1 MSAASDVGFPFG
13 SLLKDSAAFVND
25 AVKSGPLRGVLESL
39 GLTDLVLGGLPY
51 EFLFVL
57 ETAHIWFPVLT
68 LFALF
73 FFGPAAAYKVL
84 GFRPNGGRANRAWL
98 ALSTAVTLR
107 HFMLVVFNLPP
118 IRAVLR
124 AVGLE
129 IVPFRLRRVMPGG
142 SRGGA
147 RDARRANISG
157 DTETGAKE
165 DTCFAD
171 KFQDVA
177 AAPTAF
183 SSRVENEVTVR
194 DYDDFKDRVGDM
206 PNRLPILESNG
217 RWSEMMDKSLP
228 GLSYRAWRHV
238 LPYGGTEYL
247 SRTVWENS
255 TVEEMCDFFNC
266 DDTRASW
273 DKLLFRHRVLERD
286 ERTGAE
292 CVFWERALP
301 VISNRDYVFT
311 RRTWKDVEGHTY
323 WAINKHCTHSQT
335 PETPNLKR
343 VDPYFSAWR
352 MRAIPGPDGRLT
364 ASECI
369 LSHFE
374 EQKVNQDVARFAVKC
389 GMWGMVKGM
398 DVGFRQFQRDRTA
411 RADAIV
417 AAGRGGAIGGVLDRE
432 RPRESFSFARDHRHH
447 RERRG
452 GGWKEAL
459 KNLAVGGVVT
469 TIGVLAYVDAKD
481 DDARRRR
488 RRAAIRRNAEENKTL
503 PSRRRRHGHHA
514 VDAADADA
522 IVDPRYVS
530 ASFVRGGGGGGEGEG
545 DGAARE
551 GGTASEQP
559 GADSPAA
566 GRGS

>member
-1 MSAASDVGFPFG
+1 
-13 SLLKDSAAFVND
+13 
-25 AVKSGPLRGVLESL
+25 
-39 GLTDLVLGGLPY
+39 
-51 EFLFVL
+51 
-57 ETAHIWFPVLT
+57 
-68 LFALF
+68 
-73 FFGPAAAYKVL
+73 
-84 GFRPNGGRANRAWL
+84 
-98 ALSTAVTLR
+98 
-107 HFMLVVFNLPP
+107 MLVVFNLPP

-389 GMWGMVKGM
+389 GMWGMVK
-398 DVGFRQFQRDRTA
+398 
-411 RADAIV
+411 
-417 AAGRGGAIGGVLDRE
+417 
-432 RPRESFSFARDHRHH
+432 
-447 RERRG
+447 
-452 GGWKEAL
+452 EAL